1 AAADGTVYQ
10 LVDSDADPAARSAQY
25 LDMLSDLAATEGIDK
40 VSLTSP
46 GALVGL
52 GTVDWVETDCGQCF
66 TGGMYVRFQ
75 DERAAHQ
82 VVSPDTFAVF
92 GIPVVA

>member
-1 AAADGTVYQ
+1 
-10 LVDSDADPAARSAQY
+10 
-25 LDMLSDLAATEGIDK
+25 MLRDLAATEGVEA

-52 GTVDWVETDCGQCF
+52 GTVDWVETDCGQCL

-75 DERAAHQ
+75 DERAAHH

-92 GIPVVA
+92 GIPRREPGVPSPSRTAMPRRALRS